1 MRRVISLWLPAFAT
15 DRLSCGPA
23 WRKRRVK
30 PFVISVA
37 SAGGLCIAAVNLHAA
52 EAGVQPGMP
61 LADARALAP
70 GLEVTAADP
79 LGDAE
84 QLAKLAAW
92 CGSFSPW
99 TAPESAGSGPDGA
112 GIWLDATGCAHLFGG
127 EEELLRELLERVQ
140 RLGFVARAALA
151 DTAGAAWAVARFGAS
166 PQDSARAQG
175 GTDGARSILVPA
187 GATAA
192 TLAPLPIA
200 GLRLPGPVV
209 EGLAVLGLRRI
220 ADLMTMPRAPLVARF
235 GNIVTDRLDRALG
248 SRNESISPLVPE
260 IPHRERLG
268 LAEPIGTRPAIEAA
282 LAHLLTDLCAR
293 LGREHKGVRRLDFA
307 LFRVDGHVAHVRIGT
322 SRPVRE
328 PKHLARLFAEH
339 LDALDLGEG
348 IEVLTLTADSVEALA
363 ADQLEMPGP
372 ALDHALASAGVA
384 ELVDRLT
391 NRLGPESVLRL
402 VERPSHVPERAGVT
416 VAAARREAEE
426 PLTPPPGRGE
436 RPLRLFPQPFPIDA
450 VAPVPDGPPVM
461 FRWRRVLHRVARAE
475 GPERI
480 APEWWRTSLSWT
492 TPWEETTRDYYRIE
506 DESGRR
512 FWVYRE
518 GLYPLGYAPPL
529 PPAETE
535 EPAEAQSAAA
545 LPRWFV
551 HGLFA

>member
-1 MRRVISLWLPAFAT
+1 MPAFAT
-15 DRLSCGPA
+15 DRLSRGPA

-30 PFVISVA
+30 PFVTSAA
-37 SAGGLCIAAVNLHAA
+37 SAGGLRIAAVNLHAA
-52 EAGVQPGMP
+52 EAGILPGMP

-70 GLEVTAADP
+70 GLEVAAADP
-79 LGDAE
+79 LGDSE
-84 QLAKLAAW
+84 QLTKLAAW

-112 GIWLDATGCAHLFGG
+112 GIWLDATGCGHLFGG
-127 EEELLRELLERVQ
+127 EEDLLRELVQRVQ
-140 RLGFVARAALA
+140 RMGFGVRAALA
-151 DTAGAAWAVARFGAS
+151 DTAGAAWAVARFAAGK
-166 PQDSARAQG
+166 DGERA
-175 GTDGARSILVPA
+175 ILVPP

-192 TLAPLPIA
+192 ALAPLPMA
-200 GLRLPGPVV
+200 GLRLPGPVI

-235 GNIVTDRLDRALG
+235 GGSVTDRLDRALG
-248 SRNESISPLVPE
+248 QSNESISPLVPE
-260 IPHRERLG
+260 VPHRERLG
-268 LAEPIGTRPAIEAA
+268 LAEPIGTRPALEAA
-282 LAHLLTDLCAR
+282 LAQLLTDLCAR
-293 LGREHKGVRRLDFA
+293 LAREHAGARRLDFA
-307 LFRVDGHVAHVRIGT
+307 LFRVDGHVAHVRVGT

-339 LDALDLGEG
+339 LDNVEVGEG
-348 IEVLTLTADSVEALA
+348 IEVLTLTADSIEALA

-372 ALDHALASAGVA
+372 ALDHALATAGVA
-384 ELVDRLT
+384 DLVDRLT
-391 NRLGPESVLRL
+391 NRLGADAVLRL

-416 VAAARREAEE
+416 VAAARHGEE
-426 PLTPPPGRGE
+426 KPIVLPPGRGE
-436 RPLRLFPQPFPIDA
+436 RPLRLFPTPFPIDA

-492 TPWEETTRDYYRIE
+492 TPWEETTRDYYRVE

-518 GLYPLGYAPPL
+518 GLYPLGYA
-529 PPAETE
+529 AAVAKDDDE
-535 EPAEAQSAAA
+535 EAVEDSEQAARVAA